1 MKLLIVDDHAVVREG
16 LSAMVHRAEPSAV
29 VLQAATFAEGLALAE
44 SHRDLDAVVLDLK
57 MPGSDGIAAIRDLGT
72 RRPDVPVIVLSSC
85 EDPVEV
91 RRALH
96 AGALGYVP
104 KSASSQTFRRALDMV
119 LSGEKYIPPLLLDHD
134 AFFTHGARNAAQQP
148 GIAQLTPRQADVL
161 KLLVKG
167 LANKEIGDALTLSD
181 KTVKAH
187 VTAIFKALNVVNR
200 TQAANA
206 GRQIDLASRLE

>member
-57 MPGSDGIAAIRDLGT
+57 MPDSDGIAAIRDLGT

-91 RRALH
+91 RRASMQG
-96 AGALGYVP
+96 AGLCS
-104 KSASSQTFRRALDMV
+104 KSASSQTFRRRW
-119 LSGEKYIPPLLLDHD
+119 IWFCP
-134 AFFTHGARNAAQQP
+134 ARNISRLYCSITTHFSLMAR
-148 GIAQLTPRQADVL
+148 GTPRSNRESRSLRRAGGCVEVACERTCEQ
-161 KLLVKG
+161 
-167 LANKEIGDALTLSD
+167 GDW
-181 KTVKAH
+181 
-187 VTAIFKALNVVNR
+187 
-200 TQAANA
+200 
-206 GRQIDLASRLE
+206 GRSHPFG

>member
-1 MKLLIVDDHAVVREG
+1 
-16 LSAMVHRAEPSAV
+16 
-29 VLQAATFAEGLALAE
+29 
-44 SHRDLDAVVLDLK
+44 
-57 MPGSDGIAAIRDLGT
+57 
-72 RRPDVPVIVLSSC
+72 
-85 EDPVEV
+85 
-91 RRALH
+91 
-96 AGALGYVP
+96 
-104 KSASSQTFRRALDMV
+104 
-119 LSGEKYIPPLLLDHD
+119 
-134 AFFTHGARNAAQQP
+134 
-148 GIAQLTPRQADVL
+148 L